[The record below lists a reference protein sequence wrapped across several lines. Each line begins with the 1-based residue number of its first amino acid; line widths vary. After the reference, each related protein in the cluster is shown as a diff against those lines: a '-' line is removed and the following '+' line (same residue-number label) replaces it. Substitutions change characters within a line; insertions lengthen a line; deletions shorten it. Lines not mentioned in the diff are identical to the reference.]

1 MFINPKKVQAVLAR
15 CLIAGVALA
24 VSPLLAASDKPNVV
38 FMLSDNLG
46 YGDLGVYGGGIIRG
60 GHAAH
65 RCARGTGHALYQL
78 QCRGRVHTLALCA
91 DDRKVRCAI
100 GNHPCGAVTRH
111 PTGNGSLGIHHGR
124 DVQRRGL

>member
-46 YGDLGVYGGGIIRG
+46 YGDLGFTAVGSFG
-60 GHAAH
+60 AATP
-65 RCARGTGHALYQL
+65 RIDALAAQGM
-78 QCRGRVHTLALCA
+78 RFTNFNVEASAHPRAL
-91 DDRKVRCAI
+91 R
-100 GNHPCGAVTRH
+100 
-111 PTGNGSLGIHHGR
+111 
-124 DVQRRGL
+124 